1 MPKHTKRLIK
11 DADRRNVQ
19 IIHGHLELL
28 DDFSRLVELTES
40 RKGVALRDKEYFK
53 TLLENYKDGG
63 VIFLAMCNVYQ
74 LNKEAKI
81 KKVKL
86 EKEIAQTC
94 ENAKKKWHRLEDQL
108 RSVDK
113 DIKEFL

>member
-1 MPKHTKRLIK
+1 
-11 DADRRNVQ
+11 
-19 IIHGHLELL
+19 
-28 DDFSRLVELTES
+28 
-40 RKGVALRDKEYFK
+40 
-53 TLLENYKDGG
+53 
-63 VIFLAMCNVYQ
+63 MCNVYQ

-94 ENAKKKWHRLEDQL
+94 ENAKKKLHRLEDQL

-113 DIKEFL
+113 DIKEFKEIFSEFG